1 MTEKSRL
8 SRRQFLKIAGIGTAA
23 TVLTCTGA
31 TQIYQAVSQPSVE
44 FIETSS
50 EGAAAMNNKVLI
62 AYASKAG
69 STSEV
74 AEAMAEVLR
83 AKGSQVDVKQIK
95 NVSDLGSYQAV
106 ILGSCIRMGS
116 WLPEAVDF
124 VKKHKAELGKMPTAY
139 FVMNATLREDTPE
152 NRKTVLAYLDPVR
165 AEFEPGKIGLFAGK
179 MDLNKLSFIDR
190 MISKMVGSVEGDFR
204 DWNAIRAWAAEAL
217 PAA

>member
-116 WLPEAVDF
+116 WLPEAADF